1 MKLELLILLGKHETS
16 ESDIDSSEDEQKSD
30 DEFDDIVELD
40 DDEDFDDFDGDD
52 NGDAEAYGDA
62 VTDQQVK
69 IWKVLKPP
77 NEEENLLGNIMLL

>member
-1 MKLELLILLGKHETS
+1 MKLQKVTFFA
-16 ESDIDSSEDEQKSD
+16 QKSD

-62 VTDQQVK
+62 VTDQ
-69 IWKVLKPP
+69 
-77 NEEENLLGNIMLL
+77 